1 MVKGYV
7 EHTSCAATDDGA
19 SFVALNFGD
28 SSKDIIMLLF
38 SSATGEAVE
47 SEMIGIAGW
56 SVRRGTS
63 KVSGVARALAFR
75 LHILPSKR

>member
-1 MVKGYV
+1 MIRKTRLTYYLHKMVSASRFPEYHYLVKGYV

-47 SEMIGIAGW
+47 SEMIGIAG
-56 SVRRGTS
+56 
-63 KVSGVARALAFR
+63 
-75 LHILPSKR
+75 